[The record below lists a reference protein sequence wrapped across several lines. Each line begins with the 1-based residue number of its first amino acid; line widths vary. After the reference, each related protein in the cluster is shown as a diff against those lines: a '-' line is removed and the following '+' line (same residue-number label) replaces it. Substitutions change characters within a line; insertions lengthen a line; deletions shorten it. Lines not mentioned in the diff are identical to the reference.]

1 MNKPILFYTLLGI
14 ILIIVIVKIQGKYS
28 YKNLEKVLLDKNSK
42 YKDCFWYL
50 KYILLQLKSGKI
62 KNDKDLD
69 KRLISHYKGRGGRTK
84 KNPQFFKNKQTLYKE
99 LEEIFAIYLNNLEKN
114 TRKMII
120 NEKRIGIGI
129 SFEDAEQYHALTQ
142 KIYGILG
149 ALFLENTSEKTKNTD
164 TKKTKIGNKD
174 SKKEKWMED
183 ARKGDISDMM
193 KELAEEA
200 YEKGEITNL
209 SKKEK
214 KEINKKDYSKLT
226 KSQIKDRQ
234 VYGAIR
240 AFAELMKVDGEMHP
254 NEFLILDKFT
264 NEEQKKLSKEYSQE
278 SDEFKFVWAKDE
290 NVFEALKTYNKK
302 ELKSFFDKLFTMAV
316 IDGEV
321 KQPEINFFNII
332 YSNITGTDEKNTS
345 KEVIKM
351 FKDWDKRNGS

>member
-28 YKNLEKVLLDKNSK
+28 YKNLEKVLFDKNSK

-50 KYILLQLKSGKI
+50 KHILLQLKSGKI

-69 KRLISHYKGRGGRTK
+69 KILISHYKSGRTK
-84 KNPQFFKNKQTLYKE
+84 KNPQFFKNRQTLYKE

-114 TRKMII
+114 IRKMII

-149 ALFLENTSEKTKNTD
+149 ALFLESTSEK

-174 SKKEKWMED
+174 LKKEKWMED

-200 YEKGEITNL
+200 YKKGEITDL
-209 SKKEK
+209 SEKEK
-214 KEINKKDYSKLT
+214 KEINEKDYGKLT
-226 KSQIKDRQ
+226 KIQIKDRQ

-254 NEFLILDKFT
+254 NEFLVLEKFSK
-264 NEEQKKLSKEYSQE
+264 EEQKKLSKEYSQE
-278 SDEFKFVWAKDE
+278 SDEYKFVWAKDE

-351 FKDWDKRNGS
+351 FKDWNKRNGS